1 VLLIP
6 VLLTNCLHGRLLI
19 SALIMPC
26 GVMHSRSACIINM
39 SQRERAHQAEST
51 LGAGVIITTDGKQDR
66 IKGQKLTV
74 GGCKKINSISVRG
87 KRLLKS
93 PLKFKCQIQIL
104 MNFQNAKVALKFKVF
119 YL

>member
-1 VLLIP
+1 
-6 VLLTNCLHGRLLI
+6 
-19 SALIMPC
+19 MPC

-74 GGCKKINSISVRG
+74 GGCKKINNISVRG
-87 KRLLKS
+87 GNSSYSVFSLMHTSSIKS
-93 PLKFKCQIQIL
+93 
-104 MNFQNAKVALKFKVF
+104 
-119 YL
+119 